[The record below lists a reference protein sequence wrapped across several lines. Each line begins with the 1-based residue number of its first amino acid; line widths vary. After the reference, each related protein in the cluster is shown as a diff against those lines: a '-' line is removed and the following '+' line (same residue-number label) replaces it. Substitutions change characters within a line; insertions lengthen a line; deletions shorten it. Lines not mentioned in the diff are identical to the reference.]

1 MKKHSGMMNYSE
13 TTPLAALT
21 IGEFKSLLEGC
32 LDKAAN
38 AASSGQMKTSG
49 NYVYGLRGIQQL
61 FGVSHKTAQ
70 DYKDG
75 IIKDA
80 VMQNGRKIVVDAD
93 LALELFNQR
102 RAK

>member
-21 IGEFKSLLEGC
+21 IGEFKSLEGC